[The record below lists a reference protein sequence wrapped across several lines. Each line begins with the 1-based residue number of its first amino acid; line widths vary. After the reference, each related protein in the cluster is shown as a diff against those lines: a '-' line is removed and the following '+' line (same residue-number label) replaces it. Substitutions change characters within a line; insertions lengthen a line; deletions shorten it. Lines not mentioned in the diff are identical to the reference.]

1 VRRLIL
7 VLLILGA
14 AGAGVWQWR
23 ETRPLPVRTAVAERG
38 TAVEAVYAAGTIEP
52 VYAARIQTLA
62 PARIVAVP
70 VHEGG
75 TVEEGQLVVQLDD
88 AQLRA
93 RRDELLAQAEYRR
106 HELERRQRLLRTGA
120 STQALVERAQSDL
133 DMTEAGVRA
142 LDEQIADLAL
152 RSPLGGAVLRLD
164 AEVGEVA
171 RTDAVL
177 ARVGRLRPL
186 RVALEV
192 DEEDIA
198 RVALGQEVLLRA
210 DAFPGEVMRARVAEI
225 TPRGDPQT
233 KTYRVRA
240 ALPDDTPLMIGMT
253 VEANVVVREDAD
265 ALLVPA
271 AALAGGRVFVV
282 EDGVARTRA
291 VALGALGPA
300 VGLDGPVEVSS
311 GLRPGEV
318 VVLDPPPGLETGRAV
333 AVEGAEPSGGAKA
346 ATATAAAA
354 AAGGA
359 AR

>member
-23 ETRPLPVRTAVAERG
+23 ETRPLPVSTAAAERG
-38 TAVEAVYAAGTIEP
+38 TAIEAVYATGTVEP
-52 VYAARIQTLA
+52 VHAARIQSLA
-62 PARIVAVP
+62 AARIVAVP
-70 VHEGG
+70 VHEGQA
-75 TVEEGQLVVQLDD
+75 VAEGQVVVQLDD

-93 RRDELLAQAEYRR
+93 RRDELAAQAEYRR
-106 HELERRQRLLRTGA
+106 HELERRERLLRTGA
-120 STQALVERAQSDL
+120 STQQQVERARSDL
-133 DMTEAGVRA
+133 DMTEAAIRA
-142 LDEQIADLAL
+142 LDEQVADLAL
-152 RSPLGGAVLRLD
+152 RSPLSGAVLRLD

-186 RVALEV
+186 RIALEV

-198 RVALGQEVLLRA
+198 RVALGQEVLVHA
-210 DAFPGEVMRARVAEI
+210 DAFPGDVLRARVAEI

-253 VEANVVVREDAD
+253 VEANVVVRRDPD

-271 AALAGGRVFVV
+271 RALAGGRVFVV
-282 EDGVARTRA
+282 EDGKAVARA
-291 VALGALGPA
+291 VGLGALGTA
-300 VGLDGPVEVSS
+300 VGLSGPVEVSS
-311 GLRPGEV
+311 GLAEGER
-318 VVLDPPPGLETGRAV
+318 VVLDPPPGMESGRAV
-333 AVEGAEPSGGAKA
+333 AVE
-346 ATATAAAA
+346 ATGE
-354 AAGGA
+354 AGGA
-359 AR
+359 RAATPVPPGSGTGPAR